1 VNLIVIGLEP
11 PLADPRFKVPKCCCG
26 DYDDGDDTSTV
37 RDALGNPNFL
47 QK

>member
-1 VNLIVIGLEP
+1 MIGLGP
-11 PLADPRFKVPKCCCG
+11 PLANPRFKVPKCCCG

-37 RDALGNPNFL
+37 RDVQGNPNFS